1 MKNQSR
7 FTKIAVASGLI
18 VASGAAVLGITGF
31 ASAEL
36 APKNNAA
43 VVAPAADDNG
53 GVSGQAIDGAAA
65 PAGLPADK
73 HTPISRVN
81 TAKALG
87 LTETELQTQLQT
99 KSFATIAK
107 EQGKDIADVK
117 AAILADLKA
126 HLAEEVAS
134 GEHTQAEA
142 DAKLAQAT
150 ANIDTLVNNVG
161 RPGGKGMGGPQVVTD
176 ALAKV
181 LKLSTTELQT
191 QLQTKS
197 FATIAKEQ
205 GVDIADVKA
214 QLLKDYTDKENAE
227 VATGEHTQAEVDAK
241 IAAFK
246 ANLDTMVNNVGPQG
260 GRGMGGD
267 HGPRGGA
274 PKFATD
280 ALAKV
285 LKLSTTELNTQLQ
298 SGKTLAD
305 IAKTQNVDIAD
316 VKAQLLKDYTDK
328 ENAEVATG
336 EHTQAE
342 VDAKI
347 ADFKTRLDDIV
358 NGVRPAG
365 GPGMG
370 GKGMRGGHGHGHME
384 GDGPM
389 GMNGQNGGPLG
400 GTAQTGSTQNAG
412 FSA

>member
-1 MKNQSR
+1 MKNKSR

-36 APKNNAA
+36 APKDNAA
-43 VVAPAADDNG
+43 AVAPAADDNG
-53 GVSGQAIDGAAA
+53 TAGDTTGGTASGQAVDGGTA
-65 PAGLPADK
+65 PAGLPGDNHAPFS
-73 HTPISRVN
+73 HAN
-81 TAKALG
+81 AAKALG

-117 AAILADLKA
+117 TAILADLKA
-126 HLAEEVAS
+126 HLDEEVKS

-142 DAKLAQAT
+142 DAKLAEAT
-150 ANIDTLVNNVG
+150 ANIDTFVNNVG
-161 RPGGKGMGGPQVVTD
+161 RPGGKGMGGP
-176 ALAKV
+176 
-181 LKLSTTELQT
+181 
-191 QLQTKS
+191 
-197 FATIAKEQ
+197 
-205 GVDIADVKA
+205 
-214 QLLKDYTDKENAE
+214 
-227 VATGEHTQAEVDAK
+227 
-241 IAAFK
+241 
-246 ANLDTMVNNVGPQG
+246 
-260 GRGMGGD
+260 GMG
-267 HGPRGGA
+267 HGA

-285 LKLSTTELNTQLQ
+285 LKLTTTELNTQLQ

-305 IAKTQNVDIAD
+305 IAKTQSVDIAD
-316 VKAQLLKDYTDK
+316 VKAQLLKDYTEK
-328 ENAEVATG
+328 ETAEVATG

-358 NGVRPAG
+358 NGVRPVG

-370 GKGMRGGHGHGHME
+370 GKGMHGHHGHGDMD

-389 GMNGQNGGPLG
+389 GMNGSNGGPLG
-400 GTAQTGSTQNAG
+400 GTTPTGSTQNAS

>member
-1 MKNQSR
+1 MKNNSR
-7 FTKIAVASGLI
+7 FTKIAVASGLV

-43 VVAPAADDNG
+43 VVAQAADD
-53 GVSGQAIDGAAA
+53 SGSTTNQAGNESGSASAQVIDGATA
-65 PAGLPADK
+65 PAGLPGDNHAPFS
-73 HTPISRVN
+73 HAN

-117 AAILADLKA
+117 TAILADLKA
-126 HLAEEVAS
+126 HLDEEVKS

-142 DAKLAQAT
+142 DAKLAEAT
-150 ANIDTLVNNVG
+150 ANIDTFVNNVG
-161 RPGGKGMGGPQVVTD
+161 RPGGKGMGGP
-176 ALAKV
+176 
-181 LKLSTTELQT
+181 
-191 QLQTKS
+191 
-197 FATIAKEQ
+197 
-205 GVDIADVKA
+205 
-214 QLLKDYTDKENAE
+214 
-227 VATGEHTQAEVDAK
+227 
-241 IAAFK
+241 
-246 ANLDTMVNNVGPQG
+246 
-260 GRGMGGD
+260 GMG
-267 HGPRGGA
+267 HGA

-285 LKLSTTELNTQLQ
+285 LKLTTTELNTQLQ

-305 IAKTQNVDIAD
+305 IAKTQSVDIAD
-316 VKAQLLKDYTDK
+316 IKAQLLKDYTEK
-328 ENAEVATG
+328 ETAEVATG

-358 NGVRPAG
+358 NGVRPVG

-370 GKGMRGGHGHGHME
+370 GKGMHGHHGHGDMD

-389 GMNGQNGGPLG
+389 GTNGTNGGTTP
-400 GTAQTGSTQNAG
+400 TGSTQNAS

>member
-1 MKNQSR
+1 MKNKSR
-7 FTKIAVASGLI
+7 FTKIAVASGLV

-36 APKNNAA
+36 APKDNAA
-43 VVAPAADDNG
+43 AVAPAADDNG
-53 GVSGQAIDGAAA
+53 TAGDTTGDSAGGTASGQAVDGGTA
-65 PAGLPADK
+65 PAGLPGDNHAPFS
-73 HTPISRVN
+73 HAN
-81 TAKALG
+81 AAKALG

-117 AAILADLKA
+117 TAILADLKA
-126 HLAEEVAS
+126 HLDEEVKS

-142 DAKLAQAT
+142 DAKLAEAT
-150 ANIDTLVNNVG
+150 ANIDTFVNNVG
-161 RPGGKGMGGPQVVTD
+161 RPGGKGMGGP
-176 ALAKV
+176 
-181 LKLSTTELQT
+181 
-191 QLQTKS
+191 
-197 FATIAKEQ
+197 
-205 GVDIADVKA
+205 
-214 QLLKDYTDKENAE
+214 
-227 VATGEHTQAEVDAK
+227 
-241 IAAFK
+241 
-246 ANLDTMVNNVGPQG
+246 
-260 GRGMGGD
+260 GMG
-267 HGPRGGA
+267 HGA

-285 LKLSTTELNTQLQ
+285 LKLTTTELNTQLQ

-305 IAKTQNVDIAD
+305 IAKTQSVDIAD
-316 VKAQLLKDYTDK
+316 VKAQLLKDYTEK
-328 ENAEVATG
+328 ETAEVATG

-358 NGVRPAG
+358 NGVRPVG

-370 GKGMRGGHGHGHME
+370 GKGMHGHHGHGDMD

-389 GMNGQNGGPLG
+389 GMNGSNGGPLG
-400 GTAQTGSTQNAG
+400 GSTPTGSTQNAS

>member
-1 MKNQSR
+1 MKNNSR
-7 FTKIAVASGLI
+7 FTKIAVASGLV

-43 VVAPAADDNG
+43 VVAQAADD
-53 GVSGQAIDGAAA
+53 SGSTTNQAGDESGSASAQAIDGATA
-65 PAGLPADK
+65 PAGLPGDNHAPFS
-73 HTPISRVN
+73 HAN

-117 AAILADLKA
+117 TAILADLKA
-126 HLAEEVAS
+126 HLDEEVKS

-150 ANIDTLVNNVG
+150 ANIDTFVNNVG
-161 RPGGKGMGGPQVVTD
+161 RPGGK
-176 ALAKV
+176 
-181 LKLSTTELQT
+181 
-191 QLQTKS
+191 
-197 FATIAKEQ
+197 
-205 GVDIADVKA
+205 
-214 QLLKDYTDKENAE
+214 
-227 VATGEHTQAEVDAK
+227 
-241 IAAFK
+241 
-246 ANLDTMVNNVGPQG
+246 
-260 GRGMGGD
+260 GMGGD

-285 LKLSTTELNTQLQ
+285 LKLTTTELNTQLQ

-316 VKAQLLKDYTDK
+316 VKAQLLKDFTDK

-370 GKGMRGGHGHGHME
+370 GKGMRGGHGHGDMD

-389 GMNGQNGGPLG
+389 GMNGGPLG
-400 GTAQTGSTQNAG
+400 GTTQTGSTQNAS

>member
-1 MKNQSR
+1 MKNKSR

-36 APKNNAA
+36 APRNNTPAA
-43 VVAPAADDNG
+43 VAPAADNNDNG
-53 GVSGQAIDGAAA
+53 GATDQSGNAGGTASAQATDDDASQ
-65 PAGLPADK
+65 AGLPGGDHAPFS
-73 HTPISRVN
+73 HAN

-87 LTETELQTQLQT
+87 LSETDLETQLQT

-117 AAILADLKA
+117 TAILADLKA
-126 HLAEEVAS
+126 HLDEEVKS

-150 ANIDTLVNNVG
+150 ANIDTFVNNVG
-161 RPGGKGMGGPQVVTD
+161 RP
-176 ALAKV
+176 
-181 LKLSTTELQT
+181 
-191 QLQTKS
+191 
-197 FATIAKEQ
+197 
-205 GVDIADVKA
+205 
-214 QLLKDYTDKENAE
+214 
-227 VATGEHTQAEVDAK
+227 
-241 IAAFK
+241 
-246 ANLDTMVNNVGPQG
+246 
-260 GRGMGGD
+260 RGMGGD
-267 HGPRGGA
+267 HGPGGMDHGA
-274 PKFATD
+274 PRFATD

-285 LKLSTTELNTQLQ
+285 LKLSTADLNTQLQ

-305 IAKTQNVDIAD
+305 IAKAQNVDIAD
-316 VKAQLLKDYTDK
+316 VKAQLLKDFTDK
-328 ENAEVATG
+328 ETAEVATG

-347 ADFKTRLDDIV
+347 ADFKTHLDDMV

-370 GKGMRGGHGHGHME
+370 HDGHGRGHGHGDGPMGDGD

-389 GMNGQNGGPLG
+389 GMGGQNGGPLG
-400 GTAQTGSTQNAG
+400 GTTQSSNTQNAS